1 LECAGA
7 VSTGIGVLPQ
17 RMKRFDRRNHYVKER
32 GGVPMPDKNKKQ
44 QAQAASESTAPE
56 INNQESARAPEG
68 SREPAS

>member
-1 LECAGA
+1 
-7 VSTGIGVLPQ
+7 
-17 RMKRFDRRNHYVKER
+17 MKRFDRRNHYVKER